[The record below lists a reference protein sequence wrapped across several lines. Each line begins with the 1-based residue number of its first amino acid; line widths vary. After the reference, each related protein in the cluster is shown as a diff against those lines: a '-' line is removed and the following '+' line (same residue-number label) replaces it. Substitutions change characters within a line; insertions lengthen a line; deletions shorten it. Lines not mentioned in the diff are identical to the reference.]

1 MKLLVVMDNLR
12 TTDLDEPA
20 LWLSEL
26 AVRWAERGI
35 RVEIICLHAPEG
47 GCPPEELPGVEVN
60 FPGPEHFEA
69 ALGGS
74 LANHPDVLHVAC
86 AGPFGPRVVEIL
98 RELPIVLDVHG
109 FWPICPAGDLMRRPK
124 LLPCG
129 EHYPFHACGAC
140 AGLPRLRAME
150 ERVQLVAGAGIVMAH
165 SAFNRVRLNAGLGRP
180 VELVDYGVDVSRF
193 RPDPDPPWTPEI
205 MEIFAARD
213 RPRVMFLG
221 PPTPA
226 RGGERAIDLLVALA
240 ARVPDVELVVG
251 GRDPQNPGWD
261 QMVTAEAHEMGLAN
275 NLRCLPSVPTHDL
288 PALYAAC
295 QVAISPMMGSEAGG
309 LFAEQALACG
319 LPIVASPSGALQDLM
334 REGTEG
340 LFVPAS
346 ETAAFADAVCALL
359 ADPHTR
365 AGFAEAAR
373 LRAVEKHDIQR
384 SLFEL
389 EELYER
395 IRGPG
400 RRAA

>member
-1 MKLLVVMDNLR
+1 
-12 TTDLDEPA
+12 
-20 LWLSEL
+20 
-26 AVRWAERGI
+26 
-35 RVEIICLHAPEG
+35 
-47 GCPPEELPGVEVN
+47 
-60 FPGPEHFEA
+60 
-69 ALGGS
+69 
-74 LANHPDVLHVAC
+74 
-86 AGPFGPRVVEIL
+86 
-98 RELPIVLDVHG
+98 
-109 FWPICPAGDLMRRPK
+109 
-124 LLPCG
+124 
-129 EHYPFHACGAC
+129 
-140 AGLPRLRAME
+140 
-150 ERVQLVAGAGIVMAH
+150 
-165 SAFNRVRLNAGLGRP
+165 
-180 VELVDYGVDVSRF
+180 
-193 RPDPDPPWTPEI
+193 
-205 MEIFAARD
+205 
-213 RPRVMFLG
+213 
-221 PPTPA
+221 
-226 RGGERAIDLLVALA
+226 
-240 ARVPDVELVVG
+240 
-251 GRDPQNPGWD
+251 
-261 QMVTAEAHEMGLAN
+261 MGLAN
-275 NLRCLPSVPTHDL
+275 NLRCIPSVPTHDL